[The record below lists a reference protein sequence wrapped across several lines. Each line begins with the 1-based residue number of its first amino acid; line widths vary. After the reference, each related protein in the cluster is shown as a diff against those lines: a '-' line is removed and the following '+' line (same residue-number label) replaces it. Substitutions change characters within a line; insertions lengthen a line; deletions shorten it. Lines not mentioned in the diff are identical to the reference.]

1 MDSDTTGKGESGM
14 NGESSTNIICTI
26 RGKMDS
32 CVAQGAQLLGC
43 VAQGASLAFCNDL
56 EGWDGRRGWRLGR
69 EGMYI

>member
-1 MDSDTTGKGESGM
+1 M

-43 VAQGASLAFCNDL
+43 VAQGASLVRCEDT
-56 EGWDGRRGWRLGR
+56 EGWNVGWRERLGKKQ
-69 EGMYI
+69 I